1 MLFMTTS
8 MHDTILYEGY
18 VYDIINVNGDG
29 LITPQMYN
37 MFPGFIG
44 SDCKRDHISKY
55 VLLDGFLL
63 LVDMKIGPLTG
74 QTAKRIQG
82 KTPDESN
89 TYREVNVWSRLMG
102 SLKIARNPKKEGSE
116 QAGKKDETDYE
127 TVIDILFQDGEFLL
141 AREMSDKPGETSS

>member
-1 MLFMTTS
+1 MTVP
-8 MHDTILYEGY
+8 MHDTILYEGSI
-18 VYDIINVNGDG
+18 YDIISVNGDG

-44 SDCKRDHISKY
+44 PDCKRDHISKY

-74 QTAKRIQG
+74 ETAKRIQG

-89 TYREVNVWSRLMG
+89 TYREANVWSRFMG
-102 SLKIARNPKKEGSE
+102 SLKIARNPKKKGSE
-116 QAGKKDETDYE
+116 QAGKKDETAYE
-127 TVIDILFQDGEFLL
+127 TVLDILFQDGEFLL
-141 AREMSDKPGETSS
+141 ARDMSDDLPEK